1 MALDPSISLGVRGP
15 DIQIQSP
22 MQAIG
27 QALTLRNLMAQG
39 QMQQMQMQQEQL
51 QLDQAQR
58 LAQQRRDFGAYLQ
71 SKAAPQTP
79 AGTPGTAAAP
89 AGELDRGEMMRLFP
103 DIAPAILKNMHDMTI
118 GQLDEQVKRDTLAK
132 NHIERIS
139 SAIGSAVD
147 EPTKIAGLTKLF
159 NAGDITQAEL
169 DRYRQLPYDSPVIK
183 QLGDMALTRKDQL
196 QAGLDAAEEARKNEV
211 QAHNRV
217 MYPSQEAEAVA
228 KAGTAQAEQRTKQ
241 MLADANVLAPI

>member
-1 MALDPSISLGVRGP
+1 MALDPSISLGVRPP

-103 DIAPAILKNMHDMTI
+103 DIAPTILRHLGLEATEMDGRPLPANDPQPWWY
-118 GQLDEQVKRDTLAK
+118 GYSVGRWDGDTLVVQTTGLRDGGWLDIQGSPLTDQAK
-132 NHIERIS
+132 LTERIRRPNFGTL
-139 SAIGSAVD
+139 IVD
-147 EPTKIAGLTKLF
+147 VGYPRDPAQVVPVV
-159 NAGDITQAEL
+159 GDA
-169 DRYRQLPYDSPVIK
+169 
-183 QLGDMALTRKDQL
+183 
-196 QAGLDAAEEARKNEV
+196 
-211 QAHNRV
+211 
-217 MYPSQEAEAVA
+217 
-228 KAGTAQAEQRTKQ
+228 
-241 MLADANVLAPI
+241 